1 MITLYHGSYSIE
13 NLKSI
18 VKNGFDLNKIG
29 SGWGCTYG
37 NGIYF
42 TDNLKV
48 AHEVYSNKN
57 GYIIEIIVEDKTYKL
72 TIYYTVTNR

>member
-1 MITLYHGSYSIE
+1 MGMY
-13 NLKSI
+13 
-18 VKNGFDLNKIG
+18 
-29 SGWGCTYG
+29 YG

-72 TIYYTVTNR
+72 TKDYSVTNRSHKKEIKKIVSTYILIQRNIICW